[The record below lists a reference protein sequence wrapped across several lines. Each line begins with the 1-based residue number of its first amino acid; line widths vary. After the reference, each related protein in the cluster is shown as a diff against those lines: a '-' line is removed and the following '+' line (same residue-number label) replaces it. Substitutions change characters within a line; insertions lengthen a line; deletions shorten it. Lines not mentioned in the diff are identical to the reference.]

1 MHRVI
6 IRAFPLLLLFLFFVA
21 DGTSANAQGMSTYF
35 GVGSA
40 SDSAASS
47 PNCTQPRFIDDIFTG
62 NCEPAPTMGGTFGVF
77 GADFM
82 INPHLGVNGEY
93 AFRFAQ
99 ANYLPTAGVNARPAF
114 YDFNAIYEPISVS
127 KRVVP
132 VLEGGI
138 GGAKLSLYFT
148 QQSCVTTGICTNQSG
163 FLFSNNHFQVHGAF
177 GLKIY
182 VTSNVFIKPQFDA
195 HWVHNLTQDYGRDFV
210 PRYTISIG
218 YTLGEH

>member
-1 MHRVI
+1 
-6 IRAFPLLLLFLFFVA
+6 
-21 DGTSANAQGMSTYF
+21 
-35 GVGSA
+35 
-40 SDSAASS
+40 
-47 PNCTQPRFIDDIFTG
+47 
-62 NCEPAPTMGGTFGVF
+62 MGGTFGVF

>member
-1 MHRVI
+1 
-6 IRAFPLLLLFLFFVA
+6 
-21 DGTSANAQGMSTYF
+21 
-35 GVGSA
+35 
-40 SDSAASS
+40 
-47 PNCTQPRFIDDIFTG
+47 
-62 NCEPAPTMGGTFGVF
+62 MGGAFGVF

-99 ANYLPTAGVNARPAF
+99 ASYLPMGGLNARPAF
-114 YDFNAIYEPISVS
+114 YDFNAVYEPISVS
-127 KRVVP
+127 KRLVP

-138 GGAKLSLYFT
+138 GGAKVSLYFN
-148 QQSCVTTGICTNQSG
+148 QQFCATTNICANQSG
-163 FLFSNNHFQVHGAF
+163 FFASANHFQVHGAF